1 MALWKKKRT
10 HGLESF
16 ISQPGKIGKFI
27 TKPLAF
33 NRYDSEG
40 ALIFEK
46 FFDYMGREFGLIV
59 NGSGYLEKRGYVYL
73 TKKLKIKKS

>member
-59 NGSGYLEKRGYVYL
+59 NGSGVFRKAEWEGICISYQK
-73 TKKLKIKKS
+73 T